1 MEYWDET
8 HTNRVTFGY
17 FRKHLLHNQY
27 SLPYKHWK
35 LYDEVNQEIGYREIM
50 HIPRTEKQHA
60 MWEN

>member
-27 SLPYKHWK
+27 SLPFKHWK

-50 HIPRTEKQHA
+50 HIPLT
-60 MWEN
+60 